1 MESTACHLP
10 CQHGSFL
17 SLSLA
22 QYSGLD
28 LTCLSLTAQTSRGDT
43 HLIPHTSH
51 LTPHTMPVGR
61 VYQAP
66 AVANPVSRNPQVFG
80 CNGLKSVSNSDLVI
94 TGKAVRSKKSKSKS
108 PSPPSKTPGRNNKT
122 NPTETKLTVTNSN
135 RNNNRKSPS
144 PTKPVKL
151 KNSTNI
157 TKERRDKVNNNN
169 NNSVENTEDDNKEK
183 VTEDKISN
191 GLCNGGE
198 EEEQEEEEGQCG
210 GNVDNSV
217 QQHKASNGNI
227 NNNHQVRVRQRFT
240 DLHLNNKRHQSNIY
254 IYICMKD
261 IFYQYPPTDTTIIVV
276 EISNHKAARDIRGI
290 YQF

>member
-1 MESTACHLP
+1 M
-10 CQHGSFL
+10 
-17 SLSLA
+17 
-22 QYSGLD
+22 
-28 LTCLSLTAQTSRGDT
+28 
-43 HLIPHTSH
+43 
-51 LTPHTMPVGR
+51 
-61 VYQAP
+61 
-66 AVANPVSRNPQVFG
+66 FG

-198 EEEQEEEEGQCG
+198 EEEEEEAQCG

-217 QQHKASNGNI
+217 QQHKATNGNI

-276 EISNHKAARDIRGI
+276 EISNHKDARDIRGI